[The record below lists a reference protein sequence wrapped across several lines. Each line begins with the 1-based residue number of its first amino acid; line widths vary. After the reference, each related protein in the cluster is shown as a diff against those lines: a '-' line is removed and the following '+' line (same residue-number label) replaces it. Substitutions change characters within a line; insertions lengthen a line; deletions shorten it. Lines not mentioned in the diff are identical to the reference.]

1 MGDVIATGVGMPS
14 PAPADSL
21 DAYIDLGLLDLRHVN
36 PILPTNY
43 SIKPT
48 RLAAIPVCEYLCE
61 YRSSQMLYPLSY
73 RLLVVESE

>member
-21 DAYIDLGLLDLRHVN
+21 DAYIDLGLLDLRHV
-36 PILPTNY
+36 Y